1 MIFYPAMRTTQ
12 GPWDYFVVKMRIKEL
27 EKGVALAHEI
37 HEKKVMDEMFHR
49 ELRKRKILQETIDYF
64 AQLEDRI
71 LNSLVVLSIGGEPKF
86 NSVVIEDS
94 PEFNLIGREEFD
106 DTFGIISFNGKQ
118 KFYAIEGQEK
128 LVAIRNLLDRK
139 NRHSSSFSG
148 EIENEEI
155 AVIMFVFKER
165 NEKFMERYEKYR
177 SNLNKLS
184 ALAQVVDEISKS
196 PDQPS
201 SGTRRRRP

>member
-1 MIFYPAMRTTQ
+1 
-12 GPWDYFVVKMRIKEL
+12 
-27 EKGVALAHEI
+27 
-37 HEKKVMDEMFHR
+37 MFHR

-201 SGTRRRRP
+201 SETRRRRP